1 MEKINL
7 SDIPGLKNNNPEI
20 YKEFKRYFKSDI
32 KEAKKYF
39 EIMVLKY
46 GVRNYKLSDFLSYCA
61 SWTITIF
68 DNDINPD
75 CKRYLLKN
83 VEFSSFKK
91 LFIKDV
97 LEDEFFSLV
106 YSLLKKLKE
115 EDPLI
120 PSDKLEGIKYS
131 NFEVV
136 NDLQDYIKSIVIT

>member
-1 MEKINL
+1 MEKIKL
-7 SDIPGLKNNNPEI
+7 SDIPKLKNKNPEV

-46 GVRNYKLSDFLSYCA
+46 GIRNYKLSDFLSYCA

-75 CKRYLLKN
+75 CKKYLLKN
-83 VEFSSFKK
+83 IEFSSFKK
-91 LFIKDV
+91 LFIKEV
-97 LEDEFFSLV
+97 LQNEFFSLV
-106 YSLLKKLKE
+106 YSLLKEIKKD
-115 EDPLI
+115 DPLI
-120 PSDKLEGIKYS
+120 PSDKLDGIKYS

>member
-1 MEKINL
+1 MDKINL
-7 SDIPGLKNNNPEI
+7 SDIPGLKNNNPGI

-46 GVRNYKLSDFLSYCA
+46 GVRNYKISDFLSYCA

-75 CKRYLLKN
+75 CKKYLFKN
-83 VEFSSFKK
+83 IEFSSFKK
-91 LFIKDV
+91 LFIKEV
-97 LEDEFFSLV
+97 LQNEFFSLV
-106 YSLLKKLKE
+106 YSLLKEIKK
-115 EDPLI
+115 DDTLI
-120 PSDKLEGIKYS
+120 PSDKLDGIKYS

-136 NDLQDYIKSIVIT
+136 NDLQDYIKSIVTT